1 MAAVIIIKKE
11 VERLGKEILNEVY
24 EFLHD
29 EYILSTF
36 EEMKLQKQ
44 NFLRNL
50 VQCKFRSINY
60 TIKQKGNTWGVEYE
74 KFDKTKYEEELKNIK
89 DEIKNKSLDIRLV
102 FDVLNRLKLDDE
114 IAGDLFFK
122 NEAFLNIFKVFDGDY
137 SYLED

>member
-1 MAAVIIIKKE
+1 MAAVIITKKE

-50 VQCKFRSINY
+50 VQSKFRSINY
-60 TIKQKGNTWGVEYE
+60 TIKQKGNTWGVEYV
-74 KFDKTKYEEELKNIK
+74 KFDKTKYEEEL
-89 DEIKNKSLDIRLV
+89 
-102 FDVLNRLKLDDE
+102 
-114 IAGDLFFK
+114 
-122 NEAFLNIFKVFDGDY
+122 
-137 SYLED
+137 